1 MMQSLKNIL
10 NPIDSR
16 KIMLKEILVIVLFTV
31 GLQANSSRDDVLLKL
46 VKDSQKDK
54 KMIGQLQREVDR
66 SENRITKKGE

>member
-1 MMQSLKNIL
+1 MMQSLKNIW

>member
-1 MMQSLKNIL
+1 MQSLKNIW

>member
-1 MMQSLKNIL
+1 
-10 NPIDSR
+10 
-16 KIMLKEILVIVLFTV
+16 MLKEILVIVLFTV